1 MRNYDSVNF
10 MSKDKPGFQMM
21 CVMIIGLPNR
31 TLLMFFCRK
40 LQDFMEDEA
49 ELSGSDVGSEDEYDG
64 EDQDE
69 YEEEIIDEEL
79 PNEVE
84 LGNQVQKLHLSVT
97 VLGYIFACGVMAL
110 GSRLD

>member
-1 MRNYDSVNF
+1 
-10 MSKDKPGFQMM
+10 
-21 CVMIIGLPNR
+21 
-31 TLLMFFCRK
+31 MFFYRK

-64 EDQDE
+64 EDLNE

-84 LGNQVQKLHLSVT
+84 LENQIQKLHMSVT
-97 VLGYIFACGVMAL
+97 VLVYICVREVMAL
-110 GSRLD
+110 GYNLV